1 MNVDIELNLVMIEDG
16 NLGWELAFLN
26 SNDKKN
32 LLDYINTIEEVFKH
46 KEVSNN
52 NWPRLRQLKFMEG

>member
-32 LLDYINTIEEVFKH
+32 LLDYINTTEEVFKH

-52 NWPRLRQLKFMEG
+52 NWPPVWQLKFMEG

>member
-26 SNDKKN
+26 SKDKKN
-32 LLDYINTIEEVFKH
+32 LLDYINTTEEVFKH

-52 NWPRLRQLKFMEG
+52 NWPRVWQLKFMEG

>member
-32 LLDYINTIEEVFKH
+32 LLDYINTTEEVFKH

-52 NWPRLRQLKFMEG
+52 NWPRVWQLKFMEG